1 MVRNSTV
8 FNKSAVARI
17 LSVATRTV
25 QEVRIFAFSVW
36 VWIKGQ
42 RPRFMSKSA
51 FEREFVRFRREA
63 GKLLQVL
70 GSHQS
75 AFGTEF
81 QVEGSTSNY
90 WVEVQETRTVCTCE
104 DFHNHGQT
112 CKHQYAVLHHLGID
126 SIEALV
132 VRYRG
137 SGRIKRDRYGVDR
150 VNGRTI

>member
-63 GKLLQVL
+63 GKLLQVRI
-70 GSHQS
+70 
-75 AFGTEF
+75 
-81 QVEGSTSNY
+81 NP
-90 WVEVQETRTVCTCE
+90 
-104 DFHNHGQT
+104 
-112 CKHQYAVLHHLGID
+112 HLEL
-126 SIEALV
+126 SF
-132 VRYRG
+132 R
-137 SGRIKRDRYGVDR
+137 
-150 VNGRTI
+150 